1 MTDVL
6 VCDSE
11 YDLSTQR
18 RHIDALARKGIDGLV
33 LSGLGRDKP
42 YPALLEADFPPGAGV
57 RPDRSLPHRL
67 RGHRRRGTA
76 HHWAARGRKVHAYS
90 SGRAMSRV
98 NSYMSSGE
106 YRPGRTIRPS
116 S

>member
-1 MTDVL
+1 MTAVL

-18 RHIDALARKGIDGLV
+18 RHVDALARKGIDGLV

-57 RPDRSLPHRL
+57 RPERSLPHRL

-76 HHWAARGRKVHAYS
+76 HHWAARGARLPSNRHAAS
-90 SGRAMSRV
+90 IRTCPLGNTGPVGESR
-98 NSYMSSGE
+98 NS
-106 YRPGRTIRPS
+106 
-116 S
+116 